1 MSSTF
6 AWLDVSA
13 KERRTMLQV
22 VDLFKE
28 KGTVDELGIGTIRDA
43 FADYFFPGT
52 STLHTR
58 PRYLLFIAWI
68 YLKLERDRATSAQA
82 ASRAHGLQAN
92 DLVASLE
99 RGGERSDVIGI
110 EARGRLLRVPAEVY
124 WGALRRF
131 QIRIFPGSREQYHAT
146 FDAMR
151 SGSARAVIGED
162 GELLEP
168 GRQTWNTGIP
178 QAPSDLWSSTTFR
191 LTREEAE
198 FLRERILATAPESLL
213 AALAWKPAFGRD
225 IDVPWHEQIVGVAP
239 RKLQIALGHARR
251 FSLLMHGAAL
261 AYNLLMAEAAAKAG
275 TRDSEIVDHYRDR
288 IQTWA
293 DGEVRPIRKELDG
306 WNRDE
311 LWQLVAEIAPSSSVP
326 ARRFSEAWISAAIA
340 DPWGAPYQADV
351 REVIRRREQ
360 ALKGGLARLAN
371 RRALERWSGG
381 SGLGRMTFRW
391 PNARSIL
398 RDLADGLREPA
409 E

>member
-68 YLKLERDRATSAQA
+68 YRKLEEDRATSAQA
-82 ASRAHGLQAN
+82 GSRAHGLQAN

-99 RGGERSDVIGI
+99 HGGERSDVIGI

-124 WGALRRF
+124 WGALRKF
-131 QIRIFPGSREQYHAT
+131 QIGTFPGSREQYHAT

-168 GRQTWNTGIP
+168 GRQNWNSGIP
-178 QAPSDLWSSTTFR
+178 APPSDLWSSTTFR
-191 LTREEAE
+191 LTRNEAD

-213 AALAWKPAFGRD
+213 AALAWKPPFGRD
-225 IDVPWHEQIVGVAP
+225 IGVPWHEQIIEVAP
-239 RKLQIALGHARR
+239 PELRIALDHARR

-261 AYNLLMAEAAAKAG
+261 AYNLLMAEAAATAG
-275 TRDSEIVDHYRDR
+275 TRDGELVDHYRDR
-288 IQTWA
+288 IRTWA
-293 DGEVRPIRKELDG
+293 DGEVRPIRKELG
-306 WNRDE
+306 AWRRDE
-311 LWQLVAEIAPSSSVP
+311 LWQLVAQIAPSSSVP
-326 ARRFSEAWISAAIA
+326 ARRFSEAWMFAAIA
-340 DPWGAPYQADV
+340 DPWGAADQPD
-351 REVIRRREQ
+351 IRDLIKRREQ
-360 ALKGGLARLAN
+360 ALKGGLARLTN
-371 RRALERWSGG
+371 RRALERWSGA
-381 SGLGRMTFRW
+381 SGLGRLLFRW

-398 RDLADGLREPA
+398 RDIADGLRKSA